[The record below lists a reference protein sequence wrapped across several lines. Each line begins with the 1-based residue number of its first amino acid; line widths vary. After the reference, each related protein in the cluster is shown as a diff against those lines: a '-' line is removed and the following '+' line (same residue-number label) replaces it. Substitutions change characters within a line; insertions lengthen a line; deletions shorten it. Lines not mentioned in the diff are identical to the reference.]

1 MKEPIL
7 KWHDKLMLFIAL
19 IFFGML
25 IVVAQPE
32 EELLK
37 VECVNVNQ
45 GEE

>member
-7 KWHDKLMLFIAL
+7 KWHDKLILFIAL

-25 IVVAQPE
+25 IVVAQPK
-32 EELLK
+32 EELPK
-37 VECVNVNQ
+37 VECVNINQ

>member
-7 KWHDKLMLFIAL
+7 KWHDKLILFIAL